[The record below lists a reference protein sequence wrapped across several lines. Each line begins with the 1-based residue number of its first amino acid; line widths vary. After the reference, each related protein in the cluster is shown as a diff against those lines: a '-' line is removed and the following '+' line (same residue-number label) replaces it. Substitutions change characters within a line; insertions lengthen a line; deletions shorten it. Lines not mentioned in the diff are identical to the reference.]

1 MHNMDMEVIMDMAME
16 DMVCMDMQDILV
28 FILME
33 DMIQSQVPIFQLQF
47 LVALSNILMELWFLK
62 TNQLL

>member
-1 MHNMDMEVIMDMAME
+1 MVIL
-16 DMVCMDMQDILV
+16 DILV
-28 FILME
+28 TMVFTPME